1 MKLSATVK
9 GAVADAKAKSR
20 KKKPFWLPVS
30 LLDFGSREW
39 RCSNFQGRTRPLH

>member
-20 KKKPFWLPVS
+20 KKKPLLASRQS
-30 LLDFGSREW
+30 LRLW
-39 RCSNFQGRTRPLH
+39 